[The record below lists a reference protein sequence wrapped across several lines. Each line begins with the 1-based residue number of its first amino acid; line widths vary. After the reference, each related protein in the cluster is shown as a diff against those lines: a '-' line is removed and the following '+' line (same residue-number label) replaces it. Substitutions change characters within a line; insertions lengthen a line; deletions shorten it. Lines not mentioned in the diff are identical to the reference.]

1 MEPFALP
8 IAMQIELSGL
18 TPSLMSFS
26 LKALWEDD
34 FLDIPEPGSMVAG
47 KVSKY
52 EKKKKK
58 MIVHLHRIVLY
69 HAEENTKLVSNEH
82 VGELRCHNLLCSS
95 PKTLNKD
102 WGADVYRQ
110 APP

>member
-8 IAMQIELSGL
+8 TAIQTELSGL
-18 TPSLMSFS
+18 AASLLSFS

-34 FLDIPEPGSMVAG
+34 FLEIPEPGSMAAG

-52 EKKKKK
+52 EKKK
-58 MIVHLHRIVLY
+58 MIAHTEY
-69 HAEENTKLVSNEH
+69 HAEENTTLVNNEH

-95 PKTLNKD
+95 PKALNKD
-102 WGADVYRQ
+102 WDADVYRQ